1 VNQRESH
8 LITTDDLRSWLA
20 DYGFDIHQVSEVN
33 ISLRRGSGDPSIHA
47 WMDVTWYQLNAR
59 GERYGVRV
67 SSFDM
72 EPAQASTTV
81 PLRSFP
87 KLTEASGG

>member
-1 VNQRESH
+1 MNQRESH

-33 ISLRRGSGDPSIHA
+33 ISLRRGSGDSSIHA
-47 WMDVTWYQLNAR
+47 WMEVTWYQLNAR
-59 GERYGVRV
+59 GERYLVTV
-67 SSFDM
+67 STA
-72 EPAQASTTV
+72 ELEAAQASTTV